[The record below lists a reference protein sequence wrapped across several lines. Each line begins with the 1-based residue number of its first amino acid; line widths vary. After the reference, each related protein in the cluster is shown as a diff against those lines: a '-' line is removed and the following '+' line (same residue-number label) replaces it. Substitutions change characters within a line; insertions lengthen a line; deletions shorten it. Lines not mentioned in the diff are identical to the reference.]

1 MGKQLLPY
9 QHQVELDAC
18 LSGCGAVAGDQFYAT
33 PFPPSVLVEAHTI
46 THLELL
52 NITVAVKMWRERW
65 SGWTVQIYFDNLN
78 SVFVLQSGRSQDKF
92 MRSCAR
98 EIFLLTASSDIKLEI
113 CHRPRLQMIWADALS
128 REHTHPKY
136 ASFVASDPHLV
147 ASTRIKVPPDHF
159 TLQNKL

>member
-52 NITVAVKMWRERW
+52 NITVAV
-65 SGWTVQIYFDNLN
+65 
-78 SVFVLQSGRSQDKF
+78 
-92 MRSCAR
+92 
-98 EIFLLTASSDIKLEI
+98 
-113 CHRPRLQMIWADALS
+113 
-128 REHTHPKY
+128 
-136 ASFVASDPHLV
+136 
-147 ASTRIKVPPDHF
+147 
-159 TLQNKL
+159 QNVEGAVVGVDSANIL